1 MPSSSQRLFALIATA
16 LVLAF
21 FFLLL
26 PAYGPGRV
34 NSLFQVLYSSWNSE
48 TRYEHGIFFPFII
61 LGLLAYRWKD
71 IRSSYGP
78 GESKGLILLSIGCLL
93 YIVAYRV
100 IQWRVGIGSLPFL
113 ISGMIWY
120 LCGRKTFFLTAF
132 PVFYLWLSI
141 PIPDIQQA
149 TVPLQNISTALA
161 QKFCQ
166 LCGVSTYSA
175 GATIFSTNQNW
186 EPLMIDELCSGI
198 RSLMALLMISSAWAY
213 SARLSLWKRGIL
225 LFSALPLSI
234 IGNGLRVASIF
245 VIAEYGNQEF
255 ARKTWHDHSGL
266 LVFYPMSLLMMMAL
280 HAMLEGWKPW
290 KKRKVKRTIV
300 TTTTAS

>member
-26 PAYGPGRV
+26 EAYGPGREQ
-34 NSLFQVLYSSWNSE
+34 SLLHVLYSSWNSE
-48 TRYEHGIFFPFII
+48 TRYEHGVFFPFII

-71 IRSSYGP
+71 IRSSYGL
-78 GESKGLILLSIGCLL
+78 GESKGLILLGIGCLL

>member
-48 TRYEHGIFFPFII
+48 TRYEHGVFFPFII

-78 GESKGLILLSIGCLL
+78 GESKGLILLGIGCLL